1 MPCVVRPAGKLSFT
15 RTYYVMKLCFARFI
29 KPKSTSWRC
38 LMIVMSGDEKVAKAG
53 KYKLEASLSYLY
65 Y

>member
-15 RTYYVMKLCFARFI
+15 RTYYVMKQCFARFI

-53 KYKLEASLSYLY
+53 KYKA
-65 Y
+65 